1 MLGRSKSCTKALD
14 LWSIQSSV
22 SCGVCRESY
31 FVADRKQ
38 SKSNIR
44 KDTRSHDRCIRNIF
58 FPGVVRV

>member
-22 SCGVCRESY
+22 SCGACRESY

-38 SKSNIR
+38 CKSQIYG
-44 KDTRSHDRCIRNIF
+44 KIHEATIDAYAIF
-58 FPGVVRV
+58 SFQEV

>member
-22 SCGVCRESY
+22 SCGACIESY

-38 SKSNIR
+38 CKI
-44 KDTRSHDRCIRNIF
+44 KIY
-58 FPGVVRV
+58 